1 MFAKLYG
8 LLVFHLAIIS
18 IDINCQ
24 EKQRELEEWVK
35 ISNDMMYNIVIA
47 TDKGKQIT
55 KGLLFGMKGD
65 SIYLSLNKK
74 TSKDVYSSIASIN
87 QPGRLADLITSHISI
102 RAEETCNL
110 LTITKEVFII

>member
-47 TDKGKQIT
+47 TDKGQQIT
-55 KGLLFGMKGD
+55 
-65 SIYLSLNKK
+65 
-74 TSKDVYSSIASIN
+74 
-87 QPGRLADLITSHISI
+87 
-102 RAEETCNL
+102 
-110 LTITKEVFII
+110 